1 MRQISLSS
9 FEIVRFQ
16 VEIFNTVRSQLYSLK
31 VRNILGRIAENGW
44 MGPEWFATYQI
55 VRHSGQLL
63 LHEFIRHGPIMLK
76 DAKEFI
82 ASDEVYLKQAYR
94 KSTVQK

>member
-1 MRQISLSS
+1 MRHISVSC
-9 FEIVRFQ
+9 FETARFQ

-31 VRNILGRIAENGW
+31 VRNIIGRIAENGW
-44 MGPEWFATYQI
+44 MGPEWFSLYKI

-63 LHEFIRHGPIMLK
+63 LHEFLRHGPLMLK

>member
-1 MRQISLSS
+1 MRL
-9 FEIVRFQ
+9 Q
-16 VEIFNTVRSQLYSLK
+16 VEIFNTIRSQLYSLK

-44 MGPEWFATYQI
+44 MGPEWFALYKI
-55 VRHSGQLL
+55 VRHSVQLL
-63 LHEFIRHGPIMLK
+63 LHEFLRHGPLMLK

>member
-1 MRQISLSS
+1 
-9 FEIVRFQ
+9 
-16 VEIFNTVRSQLYSLK
+16 
-31 VRNILGRIAENGW
+31 
-44 MGPEWFATYQI
+44 MGPEWFATYKI

-63 LHEFIRHGPIMLK
+63 LHEFIRIGPIMLK